1 MKGIFGIQ
9 IPDSPPPQQGAL
21 ESIRGLTVLC
31 TVYRLYLFLSLF
43 LSFSITRP
51 SPPPPKKAIVW
62 QVYTRVLTVTP
73 VNAVWEG
80 HLQSGSDQSNEVQ
93 NAPFLSRRKRGK
105 ISPFTLAFCYHFQP
119 TM

>member
-1 MKGIFGIQ
+1 MFQFMENWKILDLMVVENEIMKGIFSIQ

-51 SPPPPKKAIVW
+51 SPLLPKK
-62 QVYTRVLTVTP
+62 
-73 VNAVWEG
+73 
-80 HLQSGSDQSNEVQ
+80 
-93 NAPFLSRRKRGK
+93 LSFGK
-105 ISPFTLAFCYHFQP
+105 STQGC
-119 TM
+119 

>member
-1 MKGIFGIQ
+1 MFQFMENWKILDLMVVENEIMKGIFSIQ

-51 SPPPPKKAIVW
+51 SPLLLKK
-62 QVYTRVLTVTP
+62 
-73 VNAVWEG
+73 
-80 HLQSGSDQSNEVQ
+80 
-93 NAPFLSRRKRGK
+93 LSFGK
-105 ISPFTLAFCYHFQP
+105 STQGC
-119 TM
+119 